1 MPLGLRSFNVGLKMR
16 LSHFPACMVAE
27 VNHGDQM
34 RREHSTSNSSVL
46 GFPFCMFSFGSLVC
60 SVFTVCEVVFVTV

>member
-1 MPLGLRSFNVGLKMR
+1 MLDLNKMR
-16 LSHFPACMVAE
+16 LSRFPTRMVGE

-34 RREHSTSNSSVL
+34 RGEHSTSDSCVL

-60 SVFTVCEVVFVTV
+60 SVFTVCKVVL